1 VKLLVLFYGAH
12 HFWIMKHIILTWL
25 CLCASQGAAQDV
37 FILGEQHDNPHH
49 HVVQADRIR
58 EINPNAVVFEMLDD
72 AQAAAINAL
81 DNRSVDQVRAVSDW
95 DASGWPAFDIYAPVF
110 DAVGARPV
118 IGAAV
123 PRDQARK
130 AFADGISA
138 VFTGDADRF
147 GLTRPL
153 APDEQAEREAMQ
165 FAAHCD
171 ALPKDMLPMMVDV
184 QRLRDAT
191 LALRIEQAV
200 AQYGSP
206 VAVVTGNGHA
216 RRDWGIAQYLKHSG
230 LEIHALGQGEEG
242 VPPNGAFDEIVFSSG
257 VERDDPC
264 AAFAKN

>member
-1 VKLLVLFYGAH
+1 
-12 HFWIMKHIILTWL
+12 MKHIILTWL

-72 AQAAAINAL
+72 DQAAAIN
-81 DNRSVDQVRAVSDW
+81 
-95 DASGWPAFDIYAPVF
+95 APVF

-130 AFADGISA
+130 AFAEGISA
-138 VFTGDADRF
+138 VFAGDADRF

-153 APDEQAEREAMQ
+153 APDEQSEREAMQ

-200 AQYGSP
+200 AQYGTP
-206 VAVVTGNGHA
+206 IAVVTGNGHA
-216 RRDWGIAQYLKHSG
+216 RRDWGIAQYLKHSD

-242 VPPNGAFDEIVFSSG
+242 VPPNGAFDEVVFSSD